1 MNTQITPEERRRLA
15 EKVGMNEQYIY
26 QCLTGRREMS
36 AVEAVRIEQ
45 ASEGTVTRKMVCTT
59 SWADIWPELIGANV

>member
-15 EKVGMNEQYIY
+15 EKVGMSEQYIY

-36 AVEAVRIEQ
+36 ALEAVRIEQ
-45 ASEGTVTRKMVCTT
+45 ESGGVITRKMVCTA
-59 SWADIWPELIGANV
+59 SWADIWPELLGANV

>member
-45 ASEGTVTRKMVCTT
+45 ASEGTITRKMVCTT
-59 SWADIWPELIGANV
+59 SWADIWPELIA

>member
-1 MNTQITPEERRRLA
+1 MNTQITPDERRRLA

-36 AVEAVRIEQ
+36 AAEAVRIEQ
-45 ASEGTVTRKMVCTT
+45 ESGGLITRKMVCTT
-59 SWADIWPELIGANV
+59 SWADIWPELIWVV

>member
-1 MNTQITPEERRRLA
+1 MHTQITPDERRRLA

-36 AVEAVRIEQ
+36 AAEAVRIEQ
-45 ASEGTVTRKMVCTT
+45 ASGGAVTRKMVCTS
-59 SWADIWPELIGANV
+59 SWADIWPELIA

>member
-36 AVEAVRIEQ
+36 AAEAVRVEQ
-45 ASEGTVTRKMVCTT
+45 ASEGAVTRKMVCTS
-59 SWADIWPELIGANV
+59 SWADIWPELIGASV